1 MFRKLEISN
10 VSFTQCSSQHL
21 SLSPIEPSGSDTN
34 TRPNATT
41 LQQSLKGAQ
50 RISSVELNV
59 SFFDDSRR
67 RIEQM
72 EEQYNGD
79 HFVANS

>member
-1 MFRKLEISN
+1 MFESISFF
-10 VSFTQCSSQHL
+10 VSNRAEWLRLQH
-21 SLSPIEPSGSDTN
+21 S
-34 TRPNATT
+34 PNATT
-41 LQQSLKGAQ
+41 LQQSLKDAQ
-50 RISSVELNV
+50 RISSVELNM

-72 EEQYNGD
+72 EEQYNGG

>member
-1 MFRKLEISN
+1 MFELTSFFVSN
-10 VSFTQCSSQHL
+10 RAEWLRHQY
-21 SLSPIEPSGSDTN
+21 SL
-34 TRPNATT
+34 NAMT
-41 LQQSLKGAQ
+41 LQQSFEGAQ
-50 RISSVELNV
+50 RISSVELSG

-79 HFVANS
+79 HFVAKT